1 MSANAP
7 AADWAGDERD
17 RPFRARHSATLADAS
32 LLWRIV
38 EQAPVAI
45 AVLAGEDY
53 RIVLANGML
62 RALTVRQPRSI
73 HDRALREILP
83 QSVARI
89 VIPVLD
95 DVRCSRKPLRLREFR
110 LEFDRLTPARYWD
123 VNLSPLNEGQG
134 VEAIVVMASDVTAR
148 VLARERAERSAAE
161 AAERA
166 RVANEAE
173 RTLDALMAYLPAGI
187 AIADGPDIRMRRV
200 SYHGLALTKRPWQEV
215 MEGLPAERIPER
227 WQIYRTDGGTI
238 AEPEAVPLSRA
249 IRKGEIVVNEPW
261 LLRHHDGRLIP
272 ILCNAGP
279 IRDADGE
286 ITGGVMSW
294 IDVSAVENSRQALL
308 ETARRFEL
316 AIEAADLG
324 LWDHDLI
331 SGELTLSG
339 RGRALLGLSA
349 EIMPT
354 HERFLAAIHPEDR
367 GDVDAAIR
375 RSLQAGGDGLIDVTF
390 RVPMPDGAMR
400 WVAMRGHSF
409 YAIADGRRRPVRMI
423 GTLGDV
429 TAQVHAM
436 AEKERLLAQKDLL
449 LREVNHRVTNS
460 LQLIA
465 SLLRLQGLSQSE
477 EVRRRLEETRTRVLT
492 VAQLHQ
498 HLYQSDRI
506 EKVEISSYLRQLCED
521 LSRTLGHAP
530 GSRIRLDAD
539 IADVPIDIALSLGLI
554 VNELVTN
561 AFKYAYGDGRTGDVD
576 VRLEVFAERLCLTVS
591 DLGQGLPSGFAP
603 EKSHGLGMR
612 IVASLATQLDAEF
625 AVSPPGRGASFR
637 ISVPMRRAQDDSPA
651 EESR

>member
-1 MSANAP
+1 
-7 AADWAGDERD
+7 
-17 RPFRARHSATLADAS
+17 
-32 LLWRIV
+32 
-38 EQAPVAI
+38 
-45 AVLAGEDY
+45 
-53 RIVLANGML
+53 
-62 RALTVRQPRSI
+62 
-73 HDRALREILP
+73 
-83 QSVARI
+83 
-89 VIPVLD
+89 
-95 DVRCSRKPLRLREFR
+95 
-110 LEFDRLTPARYWD
+110 
-123 VNLSPLNEGQG
+123 PLNDRQG

-148 VLARERAERSAAE
+148 VVARERAERSAAE
-161 AAERA
+161 AAEYA

-173 RTLDALMAYLPAGI
+173 RTLDALMAYVPAGI
-187 AIADGPDIRMRRV
+187 AIAEAPGMRVRRV
-200 SYHGLALTKRPWQEV
+200 SYRGLALTKRPWQEV
-215 MEGLPAERIPER
+215 VEDLPAERIPER
-227 WQIYRTDGGTI
+227 WQIYRTDGSTI

-272 ILCNAGP
+272 VLCNAGP

-294 IDVSAVENSRQALL
+294 IDVSAVENSRRALL

-339 RGRALLGLSA
+339 RGRVLLGLSA
-349 EIMPT
+349 EVVPT

-375 RSLQAGGDGLIDVTF
+375 RSLRANGDGLIDVTF
-390 RVPMPDGAMR
+390 RVPMPDGPMR

-409 YAIADGRRRPVRMI
+409 CAAADGRRRPVRMI

-429 TAQVHAM
+429 TAQVHAL
-436 AEKERLLAQKDLL
+436 AEKERLLAQKNLL

-465 SLLRLQGLSQSE
+465 SLLHLQGLSQSA

-498 HLYQSDRI
+498 HLYQSDRV
-506 EKVEISSYLRQLCED
+506 EKVEISSYLRKLCED
-521 LSRTLGHAP
+521 LPQTLGHAS
-530 GSRIRLDAD
+530 GSRLRLDAD
-539 IADVPIDIALSLGLI
+539 VADVPTDIALSLGLI

-561 AFKYAYGDGRTGDVD
+561 AFKYAYGDGQDGDVD
-576 VRLEVFAERLCLTVS
+576 VRLEVSAERLCLTVS
-591 DLGQGLPSGFAP
+591 DLGQGLPSGFDP
-603 EKSHGLGMR
+603 ERSNGLGMR
-612 IVASLATQLDAEF
+612 IVASLATRLDAQF
-625 AVSPPGRGASFR
+625 DFSPPGRGASFR
-637 ISVPMRRAQDDSPA
+637 ISIPRRRAQDDFRA